1 MATTAW
7 QFEGT
12 EGADE
17 AVLTL
22 SELDD
27 KGVIDVQDV
36 AVIRW
41 PRYSASPQ
49 TQEHVTE
56 QGGKASAIA
65 KRLRKAGI
73 DGAMV
78 ESVRGDMAPGTSA
91 LVLLSAGAE
100 MEPVARAFKGQ
111 AMDLM
116 RSDLSVQQE
125 DQLRAAFSRAAGSR
139 GGQPRKSAGGKR

>member
-7 QFEGT
+7 RFKGT

-22 SELDD
+22 NELDE
-27 KGVIDVQDV
+27 KGLIDVQDV

-56 QGGKASAIA
+56 QGGKASAIT
-65 KRLRKAGI
+65 KRFRKAGI
-73 DGAMV
+73 DTTMV
-78 ESVRGDMAPGTSA
+78 ESVKSDMEPGASA
-91 LVLLSAGAE
+91 LVLMSADAE
-100 MEPVARAFKGQ
+100 MEPVAEAFKGH

-125 DQLRAAFSRAAGSR
+125 DQLRAAFRR
-139 GGQPRKSAGGKR
+139 RRQPRKS

>member
-7 QFEGT
+7 RFKGT

-17 AVLTL
+17 AILTL
-22 SELDD
+22 NELDD
-27 KGVIDVQDV
+27 KGLIDVQDI

-41 PRYSASPQ
+41 PRYAASPQ

-56 QGGKASAIA
+56 RGGKASAIT
-65 KRLRKAGI
+65 KRFRKAGI
-73 DGAMV
+73 DTTMV
-78 ESVRGDMAPGTSA
+78 ESVKGDIEPGTSA
-91 LVLLSAGAE
+91 LVLMSTDTE
-100 MEPVARAFKGQ
+100 VEPVAEAFRGH

-125 DQLRAAFSRAAGSR
+125 DQLRAAFRR
-139 GGQPRKSAGGKR
+139 RQPRRSPPGKG